1 MLLAAAVLFF
11 QFPVLSA
18 SNLSISAKASEPA
31 AVSRVADDATPV
43 PSTEAGA
50 SSSTKAAAKTEVAF
64 ADANSSSMSFAPGRL
79 VAEPITPLNSAL
91 SAPVAANADP
101 SPAPTAIEPT
111 PLISSYRP
119 VYGPP
124 VRAVSDR
131 WQKREWLALS
141 IAAHGSAGFDAWTT
155 RKVLSSV
162 PNSQESNPLLRPF
175 AGNASMYAAVQVAPT
190 ILDYLS
196 RRMMNSRH
204 DVLRNTWWLPQAVSA
219 VVSVA
224 SGVHNL
230 GVYNSR

>member
-1 MLLAAAVLFF
+1 MLLAAAMLFF

-18 SNLSISAKASEPA
+18 SNLSVSAKPSEPA

-43 PSTEAGA
+43 QSTEAGA
-50 SSSTKAAAKTEVAF
+50 SSSAKVAAKVEVAF
-64 ADANSSSMSFAPGRL
+64 ADANASAISYAPGRL
-79 VAEPITPLNSAL
+79 VAEPITPLNSAV

-101 SPAPTAIEPT
+101 SPAAIEPT

-119 VYGPP
+119 VYGAPIK
-124 VRAVSDR
+124 AVSDR

-141 IAAHGSAGFDAWTT
+141 IAAHGAAGFDAWTT

-162 PNSQESNPLLRPF
+162 PNAQESNPLLRPF

>member
-1 MLLAAAVLFF
+1 MLLAAAVLLL

-18 SNLSISAKASEPA
+18 SNLSTSAKTSEPA
-31 AVSRVADDATPV
+31 SVSRVADEAPV
-43 PSTEAGA
+43 ASAEAGA
-50 SSSTKAAAKTEVAF
+50 SSAKAAAKTEVAF

-79 VAEPITPLNSAL
+79 VAEPITPLNAA
-91 SAPVAANADP
+91 APAAANADP
-101 SPAPTAIEPT
+101 SPAAIEPT

-119 VYGPP
+119 VYNPP

-141 IAAHGSAGFDAWTT
+141 IAAHSAAGFDAWTT
-155 RKVLSSV
+155 RKVLSNV
-162 PNSQESNPLLRPF
+162 PGAQEMNPLLRPF

-190 ILDYLS
+190 ILDYVS
-196 RRMMNSRH
+196 RRMMNSRY
-204 DVLRNTWWLPQAVSA
+204 DVLRHTWWLPQAVSA

-224 SGVHNL
+224 SGVHNI

>member
-18 SNLSISAKASEPA
+18 SNLSATAKPSEPTT
-31 AVSRVADDATPV
+31 VSRVADAPV
-43 PSTEAGA
+43 PNAETGA
-50 SSSTKAAAKTEVAF
+50 SFTKAAAKVEVAF
-64 ADANSSSMSFAPGRL
+64 ADANASAISYAPGRL
-79 VAEPITPLNSAL
+79 VAEPITPLNSAV
-91 SAPVAANADP
+91 SAVAAANADP
-101 SPAPTAIEPT
+101 SPAALEPT

-119 VYGPP
+119 VYNPP

-141 IAAHGSAGFDAWTT
+141 IAAHSAAGFDAWTT

-162 PNSQESNPLLRPF
+162 PNAQESNPLLRPF

>member
-18 SNLSISAKASEPA
+18 SNLSVSAKPSEPTT
-31 AVSRVADDATPV
+31 VSRVADAPV
-43 PSTEAGA
+43 PNAETGA
-50 SSSTKAAAKTEVAF
+50 SSAKVTPKVEVAF
-64 ADANSSSMSFAPGRL
+64 ADANASSTSYAPGRL
-79 VAEPITPLNSAL
+79 VAEPITPLNSAV
-91 SAPVAANADP
+91 SADAAANADP
-101 SPAPTAIEPT
+101 SPAALEPT

-141 IAAHGSAGFDAWTT
+141 IAAHGAAGFDAWTT

-162 PNSQESNPLLRPF
+162 PGAQESNPLLRPF

-230 GVYNSR
+230 GVYHSR

>member
-1 MLLAAAVLFF
+1 MLLAAAVLLL

-18 SNLSISAKASEPA
+18 SNLSTSAKASEPA
-31 AVSRVADDATPV
+31 SVSRVADEGPV
-43 PSTEAGA
+43 ARAEAGA
-50 SSSTKAAAKTEVAF
+50 SSAKEAAKTEVAF

-79 VAEPITPLNSAL
+79 VAEPITPLNSA
-91 SAPVAANADP
+91 AP
-101 SPAPTAIEPT
+101 SPAAIEPT
-111 PLISSYRP
+111 HLISSYRP
-119 VYGPP
+119 VYGSP
-124 VRAVSDR
+124 VRTVSDR

-141 IAAHGSAGFDAWTT
+141 IAAHGGAGFDAWTT

-162 PNSQESNPLLRPF
+162 PNAQESNPLLRPF

>member
-18 SNLSISAKASEPA
+18 SNLSATTKPSEQRTA
-31 AVSRVADDATPV
+31 LSVADAPV
-43 PSTEAGA
+43 PNAQVAA
-50 SSSTKAAAKTEVAF
+50 SRAKAAAKVEVAF
-64 ADANSSSMSFAPGRL
+64 ADANANPVSYAPGRL
-79 VAEPITPLNSAL
+79 VAEPVTPVDSAV
-91 SAPVAANADP
+91 SEPVAAIADP
-101 SPAPTAIEPT
+101 SPAAFEPT
-111 PLISSYRP
+111 PLVSSYRP
-119 VYGPP
+119 IYGPP
-124 VRAVSDR
+124 VKAVSDR
-131 WQKREWLALS
+131 WQERKWLALS
-141 IAAHGSAGFDAWTT
+141 IAAHSAAGFDAWTT

-162 PNSQESNPLLRPF
+162 PNAQESNPLLRPF

-190 ILDYLS
+190 ILDYVS
-196 RRMMNSRH
+196 RRMMHSRH

>member
-43 PSTEAGA
+43 QGTEAGA
-50 SSSTKAAAKTEVAF
+50 SSSAKVAAKVEVAF
-64 ADANSSSMSFAPGRL
+64 ADANASPISYAPGRL
-79 VAEPITPLNSAL
+79 VAEPITPLNSAI

-101 SPAPTAIEPT
+101 SPAPIEPT

-124 VRAVSDR
+124 IKAVSDR

-141 IAAHGSAGFDAWTT
+141 IAAHGAAGFDAWTT

-162 PNSQESNPLLRPF
+162 TNAQESNPLLRPF

>member
-11 QFPVLSA
+11 QFPVFSA
-18 SNLSISAKASEPA
+18 SNLSVSAKPSEPA
-31 AVSRVADDATPV
+31 AVSRVADDPTPV
-43 PSTEAGA
+43 PSAEAGA
-50 SSSTKAAAKTEVAF
+50 SASAKLAVKVEVAF
-64 ADANSSSMSFAPGRL
+64 ADANASSITYAPGRL
-79 VAEPITPLNSAL
+79 VAEPITALNSAV
-91 SAPVAANADP
+91 SAAAAANADP
-101 SPAPTAIEPT
+101 SPAAFEPT

-141 IAAHGSAGFDAWTT
+141 IAAHSAAGFDAWTT
-155 RKVLSSV
+155 RKVLSNV
-162 PNSQESNPLLRPF
+162 PGAQESNPLLRPF

>member
-18 SNLSISAKASEPA
+18 SNLSTSVKASEPA
-31 AVSRVADDATPV
+31 AVSRAADDVAPV
-43 PSTEAGA
+43 RSTEAVA
-50 SSSTKAAAKTEVAF
+50 SSSAKAAAKIEVAF
-64 ADANSSSMSFAPGRL
+64 ADANSSSISYAPGRL
-79 VAEPITPLNSAL
+79 VAEPITPLNSAV
-91 SAPVAANADP
+91 SAVAAANADP
-101 SPAPTAIEPT
+101 SPAAIEPA

-131 WQKREWLALS
+131 RQKREWLGLS
-141 IAAHGSAGFDAWTT
+141 IAAHGAAGFDAWTT

-162 PNSQESNPLLRPF
+162 PGAQESNPLLRPF
-175 AGNASMYAAVQVAPT
+175 AGNASMYVAVQVAPT

>member
-1 MLLAAAVLFF
+1 MLLAAAVLLL

-18 SNLSISAKASEPA
+18 SNLSTSAKTSEA
-31 AVSRVADDATPV
+31 VSVSRVADEAPV
-43 PSTEAGA
+43 ASSEAGA
-50 SSSTKAAAKTEVAF
+50 SSAKAAAKTELAF

-79 VAEPITPLNSAL
+79 VAEPITPLNSA
-91 SAPVAANADP
+91 APAAVNADP
-101 SPAPTAIEPT
+101 SPAAIEPS

-124 VRAVSDR
+124 VRTVSDR

-141 IAAHGSAGFDAWTT
+141 IAAHGGAGFDAWTT
-155 RKVLSSV
+155 RKVLSNV
-162 PNSQESNPLLRPF
+162 PGAQEMNPLLRPF

-190 ILDYLS
+190 ILDYVS
-196 RRMMNSRH
+196 RRMMNSRY
-204 DVLRNTWWLPQAVSA
+204 DVLRHTWWLPQAVSA

-224 SGVHNL
+224 SGVHNI

>member
-1 MLLAAAVLFF
+1 MLLAAAMLFF

-18 SNLSISAKASEPA
+18 SNLSVSAKPSEPA

-43 PSTEAGA
+43 QSTEAGA
-50 SSSTKAAAKTEVAF
+50 SSSAKVAAKVEVAF
-64 ADANSSSMSFAPGRL
+64 ADANASAISYAPGRL
-79 VAEPITPLNSAL
+79 VAEPITPLNSAV

-101 SPAPTAIEPT
+101 SPAAIEPT

-119 VYGPP
+119 VYGAPIK
-124 VRAVSDR
+124 AVSDR

-141 IAAHGSAGFDAWTT
+141 IAAHGAAGFDAWTT

-162 PNSQESNPLLRPF
+162 PNAQESNPLLRPF

-224 SGVHNL
+224 SGVHNI

>member
-18 SNLSISAKASEPA
+18 SNLSVSAKPSEPTT
-31 AVSRVADDATPV
+31 VSRVADAPV
-43 PSTEAGA
+43 PNAETGA
-50 SSSTKAAAKTEVAF
+50 SSAKVTPKVEVAF
-64 ADANSSSMSFAPGRL
+64 ADANASSTSYAPGRL
-79 VAEPITPLNSAL
+79 VAEPITPLNSAV
-91 SAPVAANADP
+91 SADAAANADP
-101 SPAPTAIEPT
+101 SPAALEPT

-141 IAAHGSAGFDAWTT
+141 IAAHGAAGFDAWTT

-162 PNSQESNPLLRPF
+162 PGAQESNPLLRPF